1 MAQDY
6 SGKLYNQQFDIYYF
20 QKSLVSLL
28 TFITVKLTSLSSTPT
43 EINSVLE
50 IISLLSLFIGGYFWW
65 KIANFS
71 RISNTNFW
79 IVFFGIFGSQLF
91 IKVSPYSQDGSDNI
105 AFSLGMAVLYFTII
119 DSRKG
124 IYISYAFS
132 FLIQPQLKIL
142 IVPII
147 LFYGIRID
155 YKEMF
160 KEKSNILSRVLFL
173 LYLTIFVSSFI
184 IFTYIL
190 KLSHGINHTLVLLV
204 PLSIVASSLILTK
217 LMFRTMPNNLFEIV
231 LCTLPL
237 IKKRIIVVVLIEI
250 IFQTFARIIG
260 KGEILSINSKPVGQL
275 YFLLG
280 NYYHAI
286 ALPLLWIVAPIIFYG
301 PMVILFLFFYRQIF
315 NVSNFSVNF
324 GLGIS
329 FLMIVLLIPNT
340 ESRHHI
346 AYVSWIFYFMVKNIE
361 FSAKYLYLIYI
372 PLVILTSRFYGE
384 YASSNSQNDPL
395 LFSWGPWYSY
405 KSYYLATAI
414 SLFVLLI
421 HGLTLRAISKI
432 K

>member
-1 MAQDY
+1 
-6 SGKLYNQQFDIYYF
+6 
-20 QKSLVSLL
+20 
-28 TFITVKLTSLSSTPT
+28 
-43 EINSVLE
+43 
-50 IISLLSLFIGGYFWW
+50 
-65 KIANFS
+65 
-71 RISNTNFW
+71 
-79 IVFFGIFGSQLF
+79 
-91 IKVSPYSQDGSDNI
+91 
-105 AFSLGMAVLYFTII
+105 MAVLYFTII